1 MITRSKFSVYRYLH
15 KRIGDEYIENIENIP
30 LRGGYVKMCTYV
42 EIVEGGV
49 WTCRLFWGREGGSPE
64 KPKISIP

>member
-15 KRIGDEYIENIENIP
+15 KHIGDEKIENIENIP

-42 EIVEGGV
+42 EIVEGGGLDLSSV
-49 WTCRLFWGREGGSPE
+49 LRA
-64 KPKISIP
+64 